1 LDQKWSG
8 DLMNKAHI
16 QHTTLILTSSGF
28 DEESTIKCIKQL
40 RGSGL
45 EAKLV
50 GLRAGLL
57 VGAHG
62 LTVRPDITLG
72 GLDTQRGYRL
82 IVVPGSAQS
91 ARSLLADPRV
101 HRLFTVTTKAGGWVA
116 VMNTAEEAFVQAGL
130 LDLLAEDSVMVQ
142 GGQDTADFINKLV
155 HLAVA

>member
-1 LDQKWSG
+1 
-8 DLMNKAHI
+8 MNEAQI

-28 DEESTIKCIKQL
+28 DEESTIKCLKQV

-72 GLDTQRGYRL
+72 GLETQKEYRL
-82 IVVPGSAQS
+82 IIVPGFTQS
-91 ARSLLADPRV
+91 TRSLLADPRI
-101 HRLFTVTTKAGGWVA
+101 HRLFTATTKAGGWVA

-130 LDLLAEDSVMVQ
+130 LDLLAGDSVMVQ
-142 GGQDTADFINKLV
+142 GGQDTADFINQLV
-155 HLAVA
+155 HLVVA